1 MNDRDEQRKKDI
13 FAVLLWLGISL
24 LKLIPIAAVIA
35 LMIWL
40 LGTASV

>member
-13 FAVLLWLGISL
+13 FAILLWVGISL
-24 LKLIPIAAVIA
+24 LKLLPIAAVIA

-40 LGTASV
+40 MGSL